1 MKLILVGKK
10 KSKFETRIAQTFH
23 GGFNFLREIRS
34 SKFRYHDI
42 LRHFS
47 LSFFFFLF
55 LSREVESFEYKFKRE
70 ICSWHRPPVESI
82 QNVTREE
89 CGGFMATQRNI
100 WRTCTFSLPSLPP
113 LIRSYDSASLI
124 SVIYK
129 KRFFLRPFHG
139 NANDSTTE

>member
-1 MKLILVGKK
+1 MKRESHKRSMVDLTSFE
-10 KSKFETRIAQTFH
+10 KSEVQNSNIMISCATF
-23 GGFNFLREIRS
+23 L
-34 SKFRYHDI
+34 
-42 LRHFS
+42 S
-47 LSFFFFLF
+47 LSFFFLF

-70 ICSWHRPPVESI
+70 ICSWHRPPESI

-100 WRTCTFSLPSLPP
+100 WRTCTFSLPSSPP